1 MTIKSLEEL
10 AAERINN
17 GSDKR
22 GFDSLTEVKLP
33 TPEPQPKDAQEA
45 AEWAGASKYVDDL
58 IEQAFEL
65 LREEAVEGLRLNPD
79 DPIAQNKMLRYK
91 QYLNAKAQKNPN
103 GLILSKKV
111 KTKLSDKKTATWKSS
126 RNYGWVLRTSRSCV
140 AGDHV
145 EVRKRGGLVE
155 VFRLTVQLFDDKTW
169 RGVRVEG

>member
-1 MTIKSLEEL
+1 MKIKTPEQIAMEW
-10 AAERINN
+10 
-17 GSDKR
+17 GQKK
-22 GFDSLTEVKLP
+22 GFDSLTEVKL
-33 TPEPQPKDAQEA
+33 TPIEEPKPSSPEEA
-45 AEWAGASKYVDDL
+45 EAWARGSKYLDDL

-79 DPIAQNKMLRYK
+79 DTIAQNKMLRYK

-111 KTKLSDKKTATWKSS
+111 KTKLSDKKTATWKST
-126 RNYGWVLRTSRSCV
+126 RNYGWVLRTNRSC
-140 AGDHV
+140 AANDHV
-145 EVRKRGGLVE
+145 EVRKKGGIVE